1 MELFVIEISHQ
12 LNGKDEAI
20 YPVVLKGKNE
30 TLLVDCG
37 FPGFAPKIETE
48 LQLQGLSL
56 ENFTGIIIT
65 HYDIDH
71 VGGLAEIKTRYPHLK
86 VYASALEEKS
96 INGTEKPYR
105 LLQVLKI
112 CDSLPDIQKARM
124 QHFIGVF
131 EKISPVHVDYAF
143 SKDEEPSFLED
154 IQIIDTPGHLPG
166 HISIYLK
173 QSKILIAADAL
184 TVEDGEFAILN
195 PNSAYDLQKAV
206 ESIKKINRLD
216 IDKIIC
222 YHGGVISAHIREKLA
237 DLLLKY
243 DSI

>member
-1 MELFVIEISHQ
+1 MELYILEIAHQ
-12 LNGKDEAI
+12 LNGKKEAI

-37 FPGFAPKIETE
+37 FPGFTPKIETA

-71 VGGLAEIKTRYPHLK
+71 IGSLAEIKTRYPYLK
-86 VYASALEEKS
+86 VYASALDEKS

-112 CDSLPDIQKARM
+112 YDSLPDAQKARM
-124 QHFIGVF
+124 QHFISLF
-131 EKISPVHVDYAF
+131 EKISPVDVDYAF

-184 TVEDGEFAILN
+184 TVEDGELAILN

-206 ESIKKINRLD
+206 ESVKKINRLD
-216 IDKIIC
+216 IDKIVS
-222 YHGGVISAHIREKLA
+222 YHGGEVSGQINQKLEQ
-237 DLLLKY
+237 LL
-243 DSI
+243 DNFRN